1 MAIYKLKNGLHCAV
15 LMRAV
20 SKCKGKVLLI
30 TARGD
35 ILDLTSEL
43 SRFVFVS
50 AFGNANLTFDAE
62 LELSEQS
69 DYRYVAECVMPS

>member
-1 MAIYKLKNGLHCAV
+1 MATCKLKNGLHCAV

-20 SKCKGKVLLI
+20 RKCTGKVLLK

-50 AFGNANLTFDAE
+50 AFGNTNLTFDAE
-62 LELSEQS
+62 LELSEPS
-69 DYRYVAECVMPS
+69 DHKYVVECVTPL

>member
-50 AFGNANLTFDAE
+50 AFGNAILHSTRNWNCRNRVTIDML
-62 LELSEQS
+62 QS
-69 DYRYVAECVMPS
+69 A